1 MRTYKFEQM
10 EPINKESEK
19 YERAKKRV
27 DEIKGFYTH
36 LTIYILVNT
45 FLLISAS
52 GLFGGLDSLHF
63 PHWAH
68 FTTPIFWGI
77 GLAFHGLYVFQFK
90 SGLFKK
96 WEERKIKEYMDKDLE
111 EQDKYNNTTF

>member
-1 MRTYKFEQM
+1 M

-19 YERAKKRV
+19 YQKAKKRV

-36 LTIYILVNT
+36 LTIYLFVNA
-45 FLLISAS
+45 FLMVIATGIFD
-52 GLFGGLDSLHF
+52 GLESFHV
-63 PHWAH
+63 PHWEH
-68 FTTPIFWGI
+68 FTTPFFWGI

-90 SGLFKK
+90 TGFFKK

-111 EQDKYNNTTF
+111 DKEKYNNNTFR